1 MKHLETDEM
10 YSCENHIDIAIDD
23 FLVKNETF
31 PILNSSKECKCDYC
45 DDDAV
50 YVLSRSETE

>member
-1 MKHLETDEM
+1 MKHLETDKI

-31 PILNSSKECKCDYC
+31 PILNSSKDRKCDYC
-45 DDDAV
+45 DGDAV
-50 YVLSRSETE
+50 YVLSRSKTE

>member
-1 MKHLETDEM
+1 M

-31 PILNSSKECKCDYC
+31 PILNSSKDRKCDYC
-45 DDDAV
+45 DDVAV
-50 YVLSRSETE
+50 YVLSRSKTE